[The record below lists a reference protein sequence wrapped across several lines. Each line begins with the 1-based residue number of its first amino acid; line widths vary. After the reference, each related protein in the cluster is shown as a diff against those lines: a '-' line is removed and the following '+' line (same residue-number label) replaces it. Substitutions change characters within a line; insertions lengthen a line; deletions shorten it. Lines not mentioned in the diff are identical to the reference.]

1 MYNESW
7 TPQERAQEEEKLAT
21 YIAEQVV
28 GHASGSLED
37 ECLFN
42 LPRDCYFV
50 GNLRSAAE
58 ENDENENRLL
68 LDLQNKLAPTAFG
81 AEFLACPQGGELK
94 IKVSVQWTC
103 YYRVFPTYEQQCD
116 FQHIPY
122 VEIDEQSTTESVMAK
137 IDDTAESLEPE
148 DDEERTARWELE
160 RERQQAQDERRQQQT
175 TQDTLCLRFR
185 KIPCQAIGNLFLREG
200 TDGTLEIDKSELER
214 ALDAEV
220 KQAQQVAFEDT
231 ERLRSNSTDLD
242 RQVNV
247 SNVALTSESEY
258 NGFKEQLKNEIPL
271 SWTWDIQVE
280 CCDSQSISSTDEPDN
295 KLVSINFANMS
306 SMPDRSLT
314 RENFFFD
321 ASAEFRFT
329 NGHVTPFTLE
339 LAPRGFR
346 YDRNLWGRGFNCA
359 VEKIADTEYR
369 TYRTTHTPHHSQMRY
384 LTRTE
389 PKAPF
394 EALADRP
401 IPVLESIRSAM
412 QESLANWDGVETEYR
427 QRFGS
432 QWEIDFKDEFEQDKA
447 QFVSEMQA
455 FERGL
460 KLIRANPDIRLAF
473 QLTNE
478 VFRRAG
484 NHPLLDKEKK
494 AWRLFQIV
502 FLVNQIS
509 GISALV
515 QPDSSDVSERE
526 MVDIIYFPTGGGKT
540 EAYLGVLVFHCFF
553 DRMRGKRAGVTAWTR
568 FPLRLLTL
576 QQTQRMTDVIGTA
589 ELVRSE
595 QRDLRLNGKGI
606 AGFAVGYFVGK
617 EATPNELVD
626 ASKRHNLQP
635 EERLNWSHAEDKEYR
650 QRWKR
655 VVTCPSCRTNTVQV
669 DLDEKAVRIRHRCT
683 KKDCAFPDGLLPI
696 CVIDN
701 EIYRYLPSV
710 IVGTIDKLAG
720 LGNQRKFS
728 LIFGQVT
735 GYCTEHG
742 YYKGKC
748 CQKECTD
755 RKRLKKS
762 VPQGISGPT
771 LFIQDELHLLREG
784 LGTFDAHYETFTQ
797 ELLRKFGQTHPLKII
812 ASSAT
817 IEAFE
822 RQVEHLYGRTRKQ
835 ARVFPGPGPTL
846 GSSFYAQTQD
856 YPQRLF
862 YGIIPH
868 NKTIL
873 NAILEILQYYHETL
887 QRLQQLPSDTPN
899 PYDGCVRPGSS
910 DWQMLIDNYVTS
922 LAYFLAA
929 RDLSSIHTD
938 LENAV
943 NTELQRHDYR
953 PLEIS
958 EMTGST
964 STSEVTR
971 ILEQVESS
979 CPSLGETPDA
989 ILATSMISHGVDVDR
1004 FNGMLF
1010 YGMPR
1015 QNAEYI
1021 QASSRIGRRHVGLV
1035 LMCLHPARERDQSHY
1050 AYFTKFHEFLGQFIE
1065 PVAINRWSKF
1075 SVQRTLPGLF
1085 MSVLLQDIANR
1096 SGESNPNLFYMLDFV
1111 KKQISSGKLS
1121 ADDFIPLLEDA
1132 YGVSHP
1138 NNSAEEGFHSEIRQ
1152 HVRQFLDQI
1161 IGAGSH
1167 ELFVSNALIPRPMRS
1182 LRDVDEAIEIELED

>member
-1 MYNESW
+1 MSKENW
-7 TPQERAQEEEKLAT
+7 TPQEEAQEEERLAT
-21 YIAEQVV
+21 YIAGQVI
-28 GHASGSLED
+28 GRASGRLEG

-50 GNLRSAAE
+50 GSLRSAAG
-58 ENDENENRLL
+58 ENDENENRFP
-68 LDLQNKLAPTAFG
+68 LDLRNKLAPVAFG
-81 AEFLACPQGGELK
+81 AEFLACPQDGVLK
-94 IKVSVQWTC
+94 IEVTVQWTC

-116 FQHIPY
+116 FQHIPDA
-122 VEIDEQSTTESVMAK
+122 ETDEQSTTESVSANV
-137 IDDTAESLEPE
+137 DDTAEDVEPE

-160 RERQQAQDERRQQQT
+160 RERQQAQDERHRQQQ
-175 TQDTLCLRFR
+175 TQDTLCPRFR
-185 KIPCQAIGNLFLREG
+185 KIPCQAIGSILLREA
-200 TDGTLEIDKSELER
+200 TNGTLEIDESELKR
-214 ALDAEV
+214 ALDAET
-220 KQAQQVAFEDT
+220 QRAQQVASEDP
-231 ERLRSNSTDLD
+231 EWLRSNNDDLEG
-242 RQVNV
+242 QVNV
-247 SNVALTSESEY
+247 PDVALNSESEY
-258 NGFKEQLKNEIPL
+258 NRFKEQLRNEIPL
-271 SWTWDIQVE
+271 SWTWDVQVE
-280 CCDSQSISSTDEPDN
+280 CSGGESISNVNEPDN
-295 KLVSINFANMS
+295 KVVSINFTNMS
-306 SMPDRSLT
+306 NMPDRSLT
-314 RENFFFD
+314 RENFLFD
-321 ASAEFRFT
+321 TSAEFQFT
-329 NGHVTPFTLE
+329 NGHVNPFTLE

-359 VEKIADTEYR
+359 VEKTSETE
-369 TYRTTHTPHHSQMRY
+369 YRTTHTPHYSQMRY
-384 LTRTE
+384 LTSTK
-389 PKAPF
+389 PMAPF
-394 EALADRP
+394 EALAHDP
-401 IPVLESIRSAM
+401 IPVLKSIRSAM
-412 QESLANWDGVETEYR
+412 LESVMHWDDAEAEYR
-427 QRFGS
+427 QHFGN
-432 QWEIDFKDEFEQDKA
+432 QWESEFKDDFDQDKA
-447 QFVSEMQA
+447 QFMSEIQH

-460 KLIRANPDIRLAF
+460 ELIRTNSDIRLAF

-484 NHPLLDKEKK
+484 NHPLPSKQKKE
-494 AWRLFQIV
+494 WRLFQIV
-502 FLVNQIS
+502 FLVNQIP
-509 GISALV
+509 GTTALAHL
-515 QPDSSDVSERE
+515 PDSPDASERE

-540 EAYLGVLVFHCFF
+540 EAYLSVLVFHCFF
-553 DRMRGKRAGVTAWTR
+553 DRLRGKRAGVTAWTR

-576 QQTQRMTDVIGTA
+576 QQTQRMADIIGTA

-595 QRDLRLNGKGI
+595 HADLRLNRKGI
-606 AGFAVGYFVGK
+606 TGFAVGYFVGK
-617 EATPNELVD
+617 EGTPNELVD
-626 ASKRHNLQP
+626 ASKSRNPKSVEQ
-635 EERLNWSHAEDKEYR
+635 RDWSYAQDKEYR

-669 DLDEKAVRIRHRCT
+669 DLDEEAVRIRHRCT
-683 KKDCAFPDGLLPI
+683 EKNCAFPAGLLPI
-696 CVIDN
+696 YVIDN

-735 GYCTEHG
+735 GYCMEHG

-755 RKRLKKS
+755 TKRLKES
-762 VPQGISGPT
+762 VPQGMSGPT

-797 ELLRKFGQTHPLKII
+797 ALLRKFGETHALKII

-873 NAILEILQYYHETL
+873 NAILELLQYYHETL
-887 QRLQQLPSDTPN
+887 QRLQQLPSDAPN
-899 PYDGCVRPGSS
+899 PYNGCVQPGSS
-910 DWQMLIDNYVTS
+910 DWLMLIDNYVTS

-971 ILEQVESS
+971 ILEKVESS
-979 CPSLGETPDA
+979 CPPPGEAPDA

-1015 QNAEYI
+1015 QNTEYI
-1021 QASSRIGRRHVGLV
+1021 QASSRIGRKHVGLV

-1050 AYFTKFHEFLGQFIE
+1050 AYFTKFHEFLGQLIE

-1085 MSVLLQDIANR
+1085 MSVLLQYIANC
-1096 SGESNPNLFYMLDFV
+1096 SDESNPNRFYMLNFV
-1111 KKQISSGKLS
+1111 QKQINSGRLS
-1121 ADDFIPLLEDA
+1121 QNDFIPLLETA
-1132 YGVSHP
+1132 YGVTHP
-1138 NNSAEEGFHSEIRQ
+1138 NNPAEEDFRSEIRR
-1152 HVRQFLDQI
+1152 HVRHFLDQI
-1161 IGAGSH
+1161 TGAGSH
-1167 ELFVSNALIPRPMRS
+1167 ESFVSNALIPRPMRS

>member
-1 MYNESW
+1 MNSEKW
-7 TPQERAQEEEKLAT
+7 TPQEEESLAT
-21 YIAEQVV
+21 YIAEQVI
-28 GHASGSLED
+28 GRASGRLEK

-42 LPRDCYFV
+42 MPRDCYFV

-58 ENDENENRLL
+58 ENDENDNGLPF
-68 LDLQNKLAPTAFG
+68 DLRNKLAPVAFG
-81 AEFLACPQGGELK
+81 AEFLVRPEDGELK
-94 IKVSVQWTC
+94 IEVTVQWAC
-103 YYRVFPTYEQQCD
+103 YYRVFPTYKQQRN
-116 FQHIPY
+116 FQDIPD
-122 VEIDEQSTTESVMAK
+122 EETDEQTSAEPSV
-137 IDDTAESLEPE
+137 AEVDEIAENVQPE
-148 DDEERTARWELE
+148 DDEERGARWELE
-160 RERQQAQDERRQQQT
+160 RERQQAQDERRQQKPT
-175 TQDTLCLRFR
+175 EDTLCPLFR
-185 KIPCQAIGNLFLREG
+185 KISCQAIGNLLLQET
-200 TDGTLEIDKSELER
+200 TDDKWEIDKSELEQ
-214 ALDAEV
+214 ALNAEV
-220 KQAQQVAFEDT
+220 RRAQQVIFEDN
-231 ERLRSNSTDLD
+231 ERLRSNRSDFD
-242 RQVNV
+242 RQVNI
-247 SNVALTSESEY
+247 SNVALTLESEY
-258 NGFKEQLKNEIPL
+258 NRFKEQLKNEIPL
-271 SWTWDIQVE
+271 SWKWDVQVE
-280 CCDSQSISSTDEPDN
+280 CHEGQNISSINQSDN
-295 KLVSINFANMS
+295 TLLSINFTNMS

-321 ASAEFRFT
+321 TSAEFRFIE
-329 NGHVTPFTLE
+329 GHVLPFTLE

-359 VEKIADTEYR
+359 VEKKTADTEYC
-369 TYRTTHTPHHSQMRY
+369 TTHTPHHSQMRY
-384 LTRTE
+384 LTKTKPR
-389 PKAPF
+389 APF
-394 EALADRP
+394 EALAHHP
-401 IPVLESIRSAM
+401 IRVLESIKSAM
-412 QESLANWDGVETEYR
+412 QESLTNWDDDEVKYRQQFGNQWETE
-427 QRFGS
+427 
-432 QWEIDFKDEFEQDKA
+432 FKGEFEQDKA
-447 QFVSEMQA
+447 QFVSEMQD

-460 KLIRANPDIRLAF
+460 ELIRTNADIRLAF

-478 VFRRAG
+478 VFKRAG
-484 NHPLLDKEKK
+484 NHPLPSKEKK
-494 AWRLFQIV
+494 EWRLFQIV

-509 GISALV
+509 GMAALV
-515 QPDSSDVSERE
+515 QPDGPDVSERE
-526 MVDIIYFPTGGGKT
+526 IVDIIYFPTGGGKT
-540 EAYLGVLVFHCFF
+540 EAYLGVLIFHCFL
-553 DRMRGKRAGVTAWTR
+553 DRLRGKCAGVTAWTR

-576 QQTQRMTDVIGTA
+576 QQTQRTADIVGIA
-589 ELVRSE
+589 ELVRSGH
-595 QRDLRLNGKGI
+595 QDPRLSGKGI

-617 EATPNELVD
+617 EGTPNELVD

-635 EERLNWSHAEDKEYR
+635 EERVNWSHAKDAEYR

-655 VVTCPSCRTNTVQV
+655 VVTCPSCRTNTVRV
-669 DLDEKAVRIRHRCT
+669 DLDEETVRIRHRCT
-683 KKDCAFPDGLLPI
+683 ENNCAFPDGLLPI
-696 CVIDN
+696 YVIDN

-748 CQKECTD
+748 CQKECTNTN
-755 RKRLKKS
+755 RLKKS

-797 ELLRKFGQTHPLKII
+797 ELLKKFGQTHALKII

-822 RQVEHLYGRTRKQ
+822 RQVEHLYGRTREQ

-862 YGIIPH
+862 YGVIPH
-868 NKTIL
+868 NKTIF
-873 NAILEILQYYHETL
+873 NAILELLQYYHETL
-887 QRLQQLPSDTPN
+887 QGLQQLPSDVLN
-899 PYDGCVRPGSS
+899 PYNGCIQPGSS

-943 NTELQRHDYR
+943 NTELQYDHR

-964 STSEVTR
+964 STSEVTS
-971 ILEQVESS
+971 ILEKVESS
-979 CPSLGETPDA
+979 CPLPGEAPDT
-989 ILATSMISHGVDVDR
+989 ILATNMISHGVDVDR

-1085 MSVLLQDIANR
+1085 MSVLLQYIANR
-1096 SGESNPNLFYMLDFV
+1096 SDESNPNRFYMLDFV
-1111 KKQISSGKLS
+1111 KRQISSGTLS
-1121 ADDFIPLLEDA
+1121 ADDFIPLLENA
-1132 YGVSHP
+1132 YGVTHP
-1138 NNSAEEGFHSEIRQ
+1138 NNPAEEGFRSEIRQ
-1152 HVRQFLDQI
+1152 HVRLFLDQI

>member
-1 MYNESW
+1 MSNENW
-7 TPQERAQEEEKLAT
+7 TPQEEEKLAN
-21 YIAEQVV
+21 YIAEQVI
-28 GHASGSLED
+28 GRASGKLKE

-42 LPRDCYFV
+42 MPRDRYFI
-50 GNLRSAAE
+50 GNLRSAA
-58 ENDENENRLL
+58 DENEENEINLPF
-68 LDLQNKLAPTAFG
+68 DLRNKLSPTAFG
-81 AEFLACPQGGELK
+81 SEFLVRSQDRKMRIEVTVK
-94 IKVSVQWTC
+94 WTC
-103 YYRVFPTYEQQCD
+103 YYRVFPTYIQQIE
-116 FQHIPY
+116 FQR
-122 VEIDEQSTTESVMAK
+122 VSDESTDEQTNIEIHKTQSN
-137 IDDTAESLEPE
+137 DDVGHE
-148 DDEERTARWELE
+148 DNEEREARWELE
-160 RERQQAQDERRQQQT
+160 NEQQQAHYERRQ
-175 TQDTLCLRFR
+175 TQPEKDSLCQRFR
-185 KIPCQAIGNLFLREG
+185 KIRCKAVGNLFIREN
-200 TDGTLEIDKSELER
+200 TEEAFEIDQSDLVR
-214 ALDAEV
+214 ALEAEV
-220 KQAQQVAFEDT
+220 KRAQQVANADNDI
-231 ERLRSNSTDLD
+231 LRTDRDDLD
-242 RQVNV
+242 KQVNI
-247 SNVALTSESEY
+247 SSAALTSESEY
-258 NGFKEQLKNEIPL
+258 THFREQHKIEIPI
-271 SWTWDIQVE
+271 SWKWNVQVE
-280 CCDSQSISSTDEPDN
+280 CDKYENSSNTEHPDYT
-295 KLVSINFANMS
+295 LVSINFINMS
-306 SMPDRSLT
+306 PMPDRSLT

-321 ASAEFRFT
+321 TSAEFQFIE
-329 NGHVTPFTLE
+329 GHVFPFTLE

-359 VEKIADTEYR
+359 VEKIADTEYH
-369 TYRTTHTPHHSQMRY
+369 TTHTPYHSQMRY
-384 LTRTE
+384 LTRTK
-389 PKAPF
+389 PKALF
-394 EALADRP
+394 EELTNQP
-401 IPVLESIRSAM
+401 ILVLESIQSAM
-412 QESLANWDGVETEYR
+412 QESLTNWNDAEVEYK
-427 QRFGS
+427 QRFGN
-432 QWEIDFKDEFEQDKA
+432 QWEKEFKDEFEQDKA
-447 QFVSEMQA
+447 QFTSEIRQ

-460 KLIRANPDIRLAF
+460 ELIRANPDILLAF

-478 VFRRAG
+478 TFRRSG
-484 NHPLLDKEKK
+484 NHPLPNKQKKE
-494 AWRLFQIV
+494 WRLFQIV
-502 FLVNQIS
+502 FLVSQIP
-509 GISALV
+509 GIVALG
-515 QPDSSDVSERE
+515 QTNGPYASERE
-526 MVDIIYFPTGGGKT
+526 IVDIIYFPTGGGKT

-553 DRMRGKRAGVTAWTR
+553 DRLRGKCAGVTAWTR

-576 QQTQRMTDVIGTA
+576 QQTQRMADIIGTA

-595 QRDLRLNGKGI
+595 HADPRLNRKGI

-617 EATPNELVD
+617 EGTPNELVD
-626 ASKRHNLQP
+626 VSKRRNPQP
-635 EERLNWSHAEDKEYR
+635 EERVNWSHAEDKTYR

-669 DLDEKAVRIRHRCT
+669 DLCEKAVRIRHRCT
-683 KKDCAFPDGLLPI
+683 ERDCAFPDGVLPI
-696 CVIDN
+696 YVIDN
-701 EIYRYLPSV
+701 EIYRYLPSIV
-710 IVGTIDKLAG
+710 VGTIDKLAG

-728 LIFGQVT
+728 LIFGQVA

-742 YYKGKC
+742 YYNGKC

-755 RKRLKKS
+755 ITRLKRS

-797 ELLRKFGQTHPLKII
+797 ELLRKFGHVHPLKII

-817 IEAFE
+817 IETFE
-822 RQVEHLYGRTRKQ
+822 RQVEHLYGRTREQ

-846 GSSFYAQTQD
+846 GSSFYAETQN

-887 QRLQQLPSDTPN
+887 QRLQELPSDASN
-899 PYDGCVRPGSS
+899 PYNGYVKPGSS
-910 DWQMLIDNYVTS
+910 GWHMLIDNYVTS

-943 NTELQRHDYR
+943 NTELQRHSYR
-953 PLEIS
+953 PLEIA

-971 ILEQVESS
+971 ILEKVESS
-979 CPSLGETPDA
+979 FPSPSEAPDS

-1021 QASSRIGRRHVGLV
+1021 QASSRIGRQHVGLV

-1050 AYFTKFHEFLGQFIE
+1050 TYFTKFHEFLGQFIE

-1085 MSVLLQDIANR
+1085 MSVLLQYIANR
-1096 SGESNPNLFYMLDFV
+1096 SDESNPNRFYMLDFV
-1111 KKQISSGKLS
+1111 KRQISNGTLS

-1132 YGVSHP
+1132 YGVTHP
-1138 NNSAEEGFHSEIRQ
+1138 NNPAQEGFRSEIHQ
-1152 HVRQFLDQI
+1152 HVRHFLDQI

-1167 ELFVSNALIPRPMRS
+1167 ELFVSSALIPPPMRS
-1182 LRDVDEAIEIELED
+1182 LRDVDEPIEIELKD

>member
-1 MYNESW
+1 MSNESW
-7 TPQERAQEEEKLAT
+7 TRQEEAQEEELLAT
-21 YIAEQVV
+21 YIAEQVI
-28 GHASGSLED
+28 GRASGRLEK

-42 LPRDCYFV
+42 MPRDCYFV

-58 ENDENENRLL
+58 EGDQNNNGLPF
-68 LDLQNKLAPTAFG
+68 DLRNKLAPVAFG
-81 AEFLACPQGGELK
+81 AEFLVRPEDGELK
-94 IKVSVQWTC
+94 IEVTVQWAC
-103 YYRVFPTYEQQCD
+103 YYRVFPTYKQQRD
-116 FQHIPY
+116 FQDIP
-122 VEIDEQSTTESVMAK
+122 VKETDKQTSAEPSVAKVDEIEKNVQS
-137 IDDTAESLEPE
+137 E
-148 DDEERTARWELE
+148 DDEERGARWELE
-160 RERQQAQDERRQQQT
+160 RERQQAQDERRQQKPT
-175 TQDTLCLRFR
+175 KDTLCPRFR
-185 KIPCQAIGNLFLREG
+185 KILCQAMGNLLLRKT
-200 TDGTLEIDKSELER
+200 TDDKWEVDKSELEQ
-214 ALDAEV
+214 ALKTKV
-220 KQAQQVAFEDT
+220 KETQQVIFEDN
-231 ERLRSNSTDLD
+231 ERLRSNNTDLD
-242 RQVNV
+242 RQVNI
-247 SNVALTSESEY
+247 SNVALTLESEY
-258 NGFKEQLKNEIPL
+258 NRFKEQLKNEILL
-271 SWTWDIQVE
+271 SWKWDVQVE
-280 CCDSQSISSTDEPDN
+280 CHEGQHISSIDQSDN
-295 KLVSINFANMS
+295 ALLSINFTNMS

-321 ASAEFRFT
+321 TSAEFRFIE
-329 NGHVTPFTLE
+329 GHVSPFTLE
-339 LAPRGFR
+339 LAPQGFR

-359 VEKIADTEYR
+359 VEKITDTEYC
-369 TYRTTHTPHHSQMRY
+369 TTHTPHYSQKRY
-384 LTRTE
+384 LTNIK
-389 PKAPF
+389 PIAPF
-394 EALADRP
+394 DVLAYQP
-401 IPVLESIRSAM
+401 IPVLESIQAAM
-412 QESLANWDGVETEYR
+412 QESLVDWDSAEVKYRHQFNNQWETE
-427 QRFGS
+427 
-432 QWEIDFKDEFEQDKA
+432 FKGEFEKDKA
-447 QFVSEMQA
+447 QFMSEIQR

-460 KLIRANPDIRLAF
+460 ELIRNNSDIQLAF

-484 NHPLLDKEKK
+484 DHPVPSKEKK
-494 AWRLFQIV
+494 EWRLFQIV
-502 FLVNQIS
+502 FLLSQIP
-509 GISALV
+509 GIAALV
-515 QPDSSDVSERE
+515 QPNDSDVSERE
-526 MVDIIYFPTGGGKT
+526 TVDIIYFPTGGGKT
-540 EAYLGVLVFHCFF
+540 EAYLGVLVFHCFL
-553 DRMRGKRAGVTAWTR
+553 DRLRGKRAGVTAWTR

-576 QQTQRMTDVIGTA
+576 QQTQRMADIVGIA
-589 ELVRSE
+589 ELVRRGH
-595 QRDLRLNGKGI
+595 QDPRLSGKGI

-617 EATPNELVD
+617 EGTPNELVD
-626 ASKRHNLQP
+626 ASKKHNLQP
-635 EERLNWSHAEDKEYR
+635 EERVNWSHATDEEYR

-655 VVTCPSCRTNTVQV
+655 VVTCPSCRTNTVRV
-669 DLDEKAVRIRHRCT
+669 DLDEEAVRIRHHCT
-683 KKDCAFPDGLLPI
+683 EDNCAFPDGLLPI
-696 CVIDN
+696 HVIDN

-748 CQKECTD
+748 CQKECTNTN
-755 RKRLKKS
+755 RLKKS
-762 VPQGISGPT
+762 IPQGISGPT

-797 ELLRKFGQTHPLKII
+797 ELLKKFGQTQALKII

-817 IEAFE
+817 IEAFK
-822 RQVEHLYGRTRKQ
+822 RQVEHLYGRTREQ

-862 YGIIPH
+862 YGVIPH
-868 NKTIL
+868 NKTIF
-873 NAILEILQYYHETL
+873 NAILELLQYYHETL
-887 QRLQQLPSDTPN
+887 QGLQQLPSNAPN
-899 PYDGCVRPGSS
+899 PYNGCIQPGSS

-943 NTELQRHDYR
+943 NTELQYDHR

-971 ILEQVESS
+971 ILEKVESS
-979 CPSLGETPDA
+979 CPLPGEAPDT
-989 ILATSMISHGVDVDR
+989 ILATSMISHGVDIDR

-1035 LMCLHPARERDQSHY
+1035 LMCLHPGRERDQSHY

-1085 MSVLLQDIANR
+1085 MSVLLQYIANR
-1096 SGESNPNLFYMLDFV
+1096 STESNPNLFYMLGFV
-1111 KKQISSGKLS
+1111 KGQISSGKLS

-1132 YGVSHP
+1132 YGVTHP
-1138 NNSAEEGFHSEIRQ
+1138 NNPAEEGFRSEIRR
-1152 HVRQFLDQI
+1152 HVEHFLDQI
-1161 IGAGSH
+1161 IGAGSN
-1167 ELFVSNALIPRPMRS
+1167 ERFVSETLIPRPMRS
-1182 LRDVDEAIEIELED
+1182 LRDVDEVIEIELED

>member
-1 MYNESW
+1 MNNENW
-7 TPQERAQEEEKLAT
+7 TLREEAQEEELLAT
-21 YIAEQVV
+21 YIAEQVI
-28 GHASGSLED
+28 GRASGRLEK

-42 LPRDCYFV
+42 LPRDCYFI
-50 GNLRSAAE
+50 GNLRSAAG
-58 ENDENENRLL
+58 ENDENENRLPF
-68 LDLQNKLAPTAFG
+68 DLRNKLAPTAFG
-81 AEFLACPQGGELK
+81 TEFLTHPQDGELK
-94 IKVSVQWTC
+94 IEVSVQWAC
-103 YYRVFPTYEQQCD
+103 YYRVFPTYEQQRD
-116 FQHIPY
+116 FQHILDA
-122 VEIDEQSTTESVMAK
+122 ETDEQSTTGSMVAK
-137 IDDTAESLEPE
+137 VDNSAESAEPE

-160 RERQQAQDERRQQQT
+160 REQQQARDERLQQQPR
-175 TQDTLCLRFR
+175 QDTLCPRFR
-185 KIPCQAIGNLFLREG
+185 KISCQAIGHLLFREG
-200 TDGTLEIDKSELER
+200 TEGKWEIDKSELEQ
-214 ALDAEV
+214 ALEAEV
-220 KQAQQVAFEDT
+220 KRAQQVILEDD
-231 ERLRSNSTDLD
+231 ERLRSNNTDLD
-242 RQVNV
+242 RQVNI
-247 SNVALTSESEY
+247 SNLALTLEDEY
-258 NGFKEQLKNEIPL
+258 NRFKEQFKNEIPL
-271 SWTWDIQVE
+271 SWKWDIQVE
-280 CCDSQSISSTDEPDN
+280 CQDSQNVSSGDQSGS
-295 KLVSINFANMS
+295 KLMSINFTNVS
-306 SMPDRSLT
+306 SVPDRSMT

-321 ASAEFRFT
+321 TSAKFQFIK
-329 NGHVTPFTLE
+329 GHVTPFTLE

-359 VEKIADTEYR
+359 VEKINDTDYC
-369 TYRTTHTPHHSQMRY
+369 TTHTPYYSQKRY
-384 LTRTE
+384 LTSTE
-389 PKAPF
+389 PTAPF
-394 EALADRP
+394 EGLAHDP
-401 IPVLESIRSAM
+401 IPILESILSAM
-412 QESLANWDGVETEYR
+412 KTSLADWDRTEVEYR
-427 QRFGS
+427 QNFGS
-432 QWEIDFKDEFEQDKA
+432 QWESEFKDEFDQDKA
-447 QFVSEMQA
+447 QFMSEMED

-460 KLIRANPDIRLAF
+460 ELIRTNADIRFAF

-478 VFRRAG
+478 VFKRAG
-484 NHPLLDKEKK
+484 SHSLPSKEKK
-494 AWRLFQIV
+494 EWRLFQIV
-502 FLVNQIS
+502 FLINQIP
-509 GISALV
+509 GIAALV
-515 QPDSSDVSERE
+515 QPNGFDTSERE
-526 MVDIIYFPTGGGKT
+526 LVDIIYFPTGGGKT

-553 DRMRGKRAGVTAWTR
+553 DRLRGKRAGVTAWTR

-576 QQTQRMTDVIGTA
+576 QQTQRMADIIGTA

-595 QRDLRLNGKGI
+595 QVDPRLNQKGI

-617 EATPNELVD
+617 EGTPNELVD
-626 ASKRHNLQP
+626 ASKKHKPRP
-635 EERLNWSHAEDKEYR
+635 EERLNWSHAKDEEYR

-669 DLDEKAVRIRHRCT
+669 DLDEKAVRLRHCCT
-683 KKDCAFPDGLLPI
+683 EKNCAFPDGLLPI
-696 CVIDN
+696 HVIDN

-728 LIFGQVT
+728 LIFGEVT

-755 RKRLKKS
+755 TSRLKKS
-762 VPQGISGPT
+762 VPQGVSGPT

-797 ELLRKFGQTHPLKII
+797 ELLKKFGQTHALKII

-822 RQVEHLYGRTRKQ
+822 RQVEHLYGRTREQ
-835 ARVFPGPGPTL
+835 ARVFPSPGPTL
-846 GSSFYAQTQD
+846 GNSFYAQTQD

-873 NAILEILQYYHETL
+873 NAILELLQYYHETL
-887 QRLQQLPSDTPN
+887 QDLQQWSSDVPN
-899 PYDGCVRPGSS
+899 PYSGCIQPGSS
-910 DWQMLIDNYVTS
+910 DWQKLIDNYVTS

-943 NTELQRHDYR
+943 NTELQPDYR

-971 ILEQVESS
+971 ILEKLESS
-979 CPSLGETPDA
+979 CPPPGEAPDT

-1035 LMCLHPARERDQSHY
+1035 LTCLHPARERDQSHY
-1050 AYFTKFHEFLGQFIE
+1050 AYFTKFHEFLGQSIE

-1075 SVQRTLPGLF
+1075 SIQRTLPGLF
-1085 MSVLLQDIANR
+1085 MSVLLQYIANR
-1096 SGESNPNLFYMLDFV
+1096 SNESDPNRFYMLNFV
-1111 KKQISSGKLS
+1111 KRQISSGKLS

-1132 YGVSHP
+1132 YGVTHP
-1138 NNSAEEGFHSEIRQ
+1138 NNPAEEGFRSEIRQ
-1152 HVRQFLDQI
+1152 HVGHFLDQI

-1167 ELFVSNALIPRPMRS
+1167 EPFVSSALIPRPMRS

>member
-1 MYNESW
+1 MINENW
-7 TPQERAQEEEKLAT
+7 TPQEEAEEEKLLAT
-21 YIAEQVV
+21 YIAEQVT
-28 GHASGSLED
+28 GRASGMLEE
-37 ECLFN
+37 ECLLN
-42 LPRDCYFV
+42 LPHDRYFV
-50 GNLRSAAE
+50 GNLRSAAG
-58 ENDENENRLL
+58 ENDENETRFSPDLL
-68 LDLQNKLAPTAFG
+68 NKLAPVAFG
-81 AEFLACPQGGELK
+81 AEFLARPQNGELN
-94 IKVSVQWTC
+94 IEVSIQWAC
-103 YYRVFPTYEQQCD
+103 YYRVFPTYKQQHS
-116 FQHIPY
+116 FQLPD
-122 VEIDEQSTTESVMAK
+122 VETNEQSTTESVTAK
-137 IDDTAESLEPE
+137 VANTVEEVKPE
-148 DDEERTARWELE
+148 DDEERAARRELE
-160 RERQQAQDERRQQQT
+160 REQLQARDERQQQKLS
-175 TQDTLCLRFR
+175 QDTLCPRFR
-185 KIPCQAIGNLFLREG
+185 KISCQAIGSLLLRENAAG
-200 TDGTLEIDKSELER
+200 ELVIDKSALEN
-214 ALDAEV
+214 AVDEEV
-220 KQAQQVAFEDT
+220 TRAQQVAIEDP
-231 ERLRSNSTDLD
+231 ERLRSNRANLD
-242 RQVNV
+242 NKVNV
-247 SNVALTSESEY
+247 PGVALSSASEY
-258 NGFKEQLKNEIPL
+258 NRFKEQLKNEIPL
-271 SWTWDIQVE
+271 SWKWDIQAE
-280 CCDSQSISSTDEPDN
+280 CQDSHNVSNGDQSAS
-295 KLVSINFANMS
+295 KLVSINFTNVS
-306 SMPDRSLT
+306 SMPDRSMT

-321 ASAEFRFT
+321 TSAKFRFT
-329 NGHVTPFTLE
+329 KGYVTPFTLE

-346 YDRNLWGRGFNCA
+346 YDRNLWCRGFNCA
-359 VEKIADTEYR
+359 VEKITDTE
-369 TYRTTHTPHHSQMRY
+369 YRTTHTPHHSQMRY
-384 LTRTE
+384 LTRTK
-389 PKAPF
+389 PQAPF
-394 EALADRP
+394 EALAHNPLP
-401 IPVLESIRSAM
+401 ILESIHSAM
-412 QESLANWDGVETEYR
+412 RESLKNWDSAETEYK

-432 QWEIDFKDEFEQDKA
+432 QWEIEFKDEFEQDKA
-447 QFVSEMQA
+447 QFRSEIGA

-460 KLIRANPDIRLAF
+460 ELIRNNPDIKLAF
-473 QLTNE
+473 QLTNK

-484 NHPLLDKEKK
+484 NHPSPSKRKKE
-494 AWRLFQIV
+494 WRLFQIV
-502 FLVNQIS
+502 FLVSQIPGIATLNQS
-509 GISALV
+509 NGL
-515 QPDSSDVSERE
+515 DTSERE
-526 MVDIIYFPTGGGKT
+526 IVDIIYFPTGGGKT

-553 DRMRGKRAGVTAWTR
+553 DRLRGKCAGVTAWTR

-576 QQTQRMTDVIGTA
+576 QQTQRMADIIGTA

-595 QRDLRLNGKGI
+595 QGDPRLNQRGI

-617 EATPNELVD
+617 EGTPNELVD
-626 ASKRHNLQP
+626 ASKKHKPQP
-635 EERLNWSHAEDKEYR
+635 EERHNWDQAKDEEYR

-669 DLDEKAVRIRHRCT
+669 DLDEKAVRLRHRCT
-683 KKDCAFPDGLLPI
+683 EKNCAFPDGLLPI
-696 CVIDN
+696 YVIDN

-728 LIFGQVT
+728 IIFGQVT

-748 CQKECTD
+748 CQKECPGTSS
-755 RKRLKKS
+755 LKKS

-797 ELLRKFGQTHPLKII
+797 ELLKKFGQTHPLKII

-822 RQVEHLYGRTRKQ
+822 RQVEHLYGRTKEK
-835 ARVFPGPGPTL
+835 ARVFPGPGATL
-846 GSSFYAQTQD
+846 GSSFYAETQN

-868 NKTIL
+868 NKTIF
-873 NAILEILQYYHETL
+873 NAVLEILQYYHETL
-887 QRLQQLPSDTPN
+887 QDLQRLPSNAPN
-899 PYDGCVRPGSS
+899 PYKGCIQPGSLS
-910 DWQMLIDNYVTS
+910 WQKLIDNYVTS
-922 LAYFLAA
+922 LTYFLAA
-929 RDLSSIHTD
+929 RDLSSIRTD

-943 NTELQRHDYR
+943 NTELLQLHYR

-964 STSEVTR
+964 PTSEVTR
-971 ILEQVESS
+971 ILEKVETS
-979 CPSLGETPDA
+979 CPRPGEAPDT

-1035 LMCLHPARERDQSHY
+1035 LTCLHPARERDQSHY
-1050 AYFTKFHEFLGQFIE
+1050 TYFTKFHEFLGQFIE

-1085 MSVLLQDIANR
+1085 MSVLLQYIANR
-1096 SGESNPNLFYMLDFV
+1096 SNESNPNRFYMLDFV

-1132 YGVSHP
+1132 YGVTHP
-1138 NNSAEEGFHSEIRQ
+1138 NNPAEEGFRSEIRQ
-1152 HVRQFLDQI
+1152 HVGHFLDQI

-1167 ELFVSNALIPRPMRS
+1167 ELFVSNTLIPRPMRS

>member
-1 MYNESW
+1 MSNESW
-7 TPQERAQEEEKLAT
+7 TRQAEAQEEELLAT
-21 YIAEQVV
+21 YIAKRVISR
-28 GHASGSLED
+28 ASGRSEK

-42 LPRDCYFV
+42 MPRDCYFV

-58 ENDENENRLL
+58 EGDENNNGLPF
-68 LDLQNKLAPTAFG
+68 DLRNKLAPVAFG
-81 AEFLACPQGGELK
+81 AEFLVRPEGSELK
-94 IKVSVQWTC
+94 IEVTIQWAC
-103 YYRVFPTYEQQCD
+103 YYRVFPTYKQQRN
-116 FQHIPY
+116 FQDIPDEETDKQTSAEPS
-122 VEIDEQSTTESVMAK
+122 VAKVDEIANNVQF
-137 IDDTAESLEPE
+137 E
-148 DDEERTARWELE
+148 DDEERGARWELE
-160 RERQQAQDERRQQQT
+160 RERQQAQDERRQQKPT
-175 TQDTLCLRFR
+175 KDTLCPRFR
-185 KIPCQAIGNLFLREG
+185 KISCQAIGNLLLRKTINDKWEV
-200 TDGTLEIDKSELER
+200 DKSELEQ
-214 ALDAEV
+214 ALKAEV
-220 KQAQQVAFEDT
+220 KQAQQAIFEDN

-242 RQVNV
+242 RQVNI
-247 SNVALTSESEY
+247 SNVALTLESKY
-258 NGFKEQLKNEIPL
+258 NRFKEQLKNEILL
-271 SWTWDIQVE
+271 SWKWDVQVE
-280 CCDSQSISSTDEPDN
+280 CHEDQHISSINQFDN
-295 KLVSINFANMS
+295 TLLSINFTNMS

-321 ASAEFRFT
+321 TSAEFRFIE
-329 NGHVTPFTLE
+329 GHVSPFTLE
-339 LAPRGFR
+339 LAPQGFR

-359 VEKIADTEYR
+359 VEKITDTEYC
-369 TYRTTHTPHHSQMRY
+369 TTHTPHYSQKRY
-384 LTRTE
+384 LTNSN
-389 PKAPF
+389 PIAPF
-394 EALADRP
+394 DILAHQP
-401 IPVLESIRSAM
+401 IPVLESIRAAM
-412 QESLANWDGVETEYR
+412 QESLVDWDSAEVKYRHQFDNQWETE
-427 QRFGS
+427 
-432 QWEIDFKDEFEQDKA
+432 FKGEFEKDKA
-447 QFVSEMQA
+447 QFMSEIQR

-460 KLIRANPDIRLAF
+460 ELIRNNSDIQLAF

-484 NHPLLDKEKK
+484 DHPVPSKEKK

-502 FLVNQIS
+502 FLVSQIP
-509 GISALV
+509 GIAALV
-515 QPDSSDVSERE
+515 QPNDSDVSERE
-526 MVDIIYFPTGGGKT
+526 IVDIIYFPTGGGKT
-540 EAYLGVLVFHCFF
+540 EAYLGVLVFHCFL
-553 DRMRGKRAGVTAWTR
+553 DRLRGKRAGVTAWTR

-576 QQTQRMTDVIGTA
+576 QQTQRMADIVGVA
-589 ELVRSE
+589 ELVRRGH
-595 QRDLRLNGKGI
+595 QDPRLSGKGI

-617 EATPNELVD
+617 EGTPNELVD
-626 ASKRHNLQP
+626 ASKKHNLQP
-635 EERLNWSHAEDKEYR
+635 EERVNWSHATDEEYR

-655 VVTCPSCRTNTVQV
+655 VVTCPSCRTNTVRV
-669 DLDEKAVRIRHRCT
+669 DLDEEAVRIRHHCT
-683 KKDCAFPDGLLPI
+683 EDNCAFPDGLLPI
-696 CVIDN
+696 HVIDN

-748 CQKECTD
+748 CQKECTNTN
-755 RKRLKKS
+755 RLKKNI
-762 VPQGISGPT
+762 PQGISGPT

-797 ELLRKFGQTHPLKII
+797 ELLKKFGQTQALKII

-822 RQVEHLYGRTRKQ
+822 RQVEHLYGRTREQ
-835 ARVFPGPGPTL
+835 AYVFPGPGPTL
-846 GSSFYAQTQD
+846 GSSFYAQTRD

-862 YGIIPH
+862 YGVIPH
-868 NKTIL
+868 NKTIF
-873 NAILEILQYYHETL
+873 NAILELLQYYHETL
-887 QRLQQLPSDTPN
+887 QELQQLPSNSSN
-899 PYDGCVRPGSS
+899 PYNGCIQPGSAN
-910 DWQMLIDNYVTS
+910 WQMLIDNYVTS

-943 NTELQRHDYR
+943 NTELQYDHR

-971 ILEQVESS
+971 ILEKVESP
-979 CPSLGETPDA
+979 CPLPGEAPDT

-1075 SVQRTLPGLF
+1075 SVRRTLPGLF
-1085 MSVLLQDIANR
+1085 MSVLLQYVANC
-1096 SGESNPNLFYMLDFV
+1096 SSESNPNRFYMLDFV
-1111 KKQISSGKLS
+1111 KRQISSGTLS
-1121 ADDFIPLLEDA
+1121 ADDFIPLLEEA
-1132 YGVSHP
+1132 YGVTHP
-1138 NNSAEEGFHSEIRQ
+1138 HNPAEEGFRSEIRQ
-1152 HVRQFLDQI
+1152 HVRHFLDQI

-1182 LRDVDEAIEIELED
+1182 LRDVDEAIEIELEN

>member
-1 MYNESW
+1 MSNENW
-7 TPQERAQEEEKLAT
+7 TPREEAQEEALLAT
-21 YIAEQVV
+21 YIAEQII
-28 GHASGSLED
+28 GRAAGSLEK

-42 LPRDCYFV
+42 MPRDCYFV

-58 ENDENENRLL
+58 DDENDNGLPF
-68 LDLQNKLAPTAFG
+68 DLRNKLAPVAFG
-81 AEFLACPQGGELK
+81 AEFLVRSENGELK
-94 IKVSVQWTC
+94 IEVTVQWAC
-103 YYRVFPTYEQQCD
+103 YYRVFPTYKQQCN
-116 FQHIPY
+116 FQDIPDK
-122 VEIDEQSTTESVMAK
+122 ETDEQTSAELSVAEVDEIAK
-137 IDDTAESLEPE
+137 NVQPE
-148 DDEERTARWELE
+148 DDEERGARWELE
-160 RERQQAQDERRQQQT
+160 RERQQAQDERRQQKPT
-175 TQDTLCLRFR
+175 EDTLCSLFR
-185 KIPCQAIGNLFLREG
+185 KISCQAKGYFLLRERAEG
-200 TDGTLEIDKSELER
+200 KWEIDKSELEQ
-214 ALDAEV
+214 ALEAEV
-220 KQAQQVAFEDT
+220 KRAQQVIIEDD
-231 ERLRSNSTDLD
+231 ERLRSNNSDLD

-247 SNVALTSESEY
+247 SNLALTLESEY
-258 NGFKEQLKNEIPL
+258 NRFKEQLKNEIPL
-271 SWTWDIQVE
+271 SWKWDIQVE
-280 CCDSQSISSTDEPDN
+280 CQDSQNVSSADQSGS
-295 KLVSINFANMS
+295 KLVSINFTNVS
-306 SMPDRSLT
+306 SMPDRSMT

-321 ASAEFRFT
+321 TSAKFRFT
-329 NGHVTPFTLE
+329 KGHVTPFTLE

-359 VEKIADTEYR
+359 VEKITDTAYC
-369 TYRTTHTPHHSQMRY
+369 TTHTPYYSQKRY
-384 LTRTE
+384 LTSTE
-389 PKAPF
+389 PTAPF
-394 EALADRP
+394 ERLAHDP
-401 IPVLESIRSAM
+401 IPILESIRSAM
-412 QESLANWDGVETEYR
+412 KKSLADWDRTEAEYR
-427 QRFGS
+427 QNFGS
-432 QWEIDFKDEFEQDKA
+432 QWETEFKDEFDQDKA
-447 QFVSEMQA
+447 QFRSEVQD

-460 KLIRANPDIRLAF
+460 ELIHTNTDIRLAF

-478 VFRRAG
+478 VFKRAG
-484 NHPLLDKEKK
+484 SHSLPSKAKKE
-494 AWRLFQIV
+494 WRLFQIV
-502 FLVNQIS
+502 FLVNQIR
-509 GISALV
+509 GILDLV
-515 QPDSSDVSERE
+515 QPDNPDFSERE

-553 DRMRGKRAGVTAWTR
+553 DRLRGKCAGVTAWTR

-576 QQTQRMTDVIGTA
+576 QQTQRMADIIGIA
-589 ELVRSE
+589 ELVRRGH
-595 QRDLRLNGKGI
+595 QDPRLSGKGI

-617 EATPNELVD
+617 EGTPNELVD
-626 ASKRHNLQP
+626 VSKKHKPQP
-635 EERLNWSHAEDKEYR
+635 EERLNWSHAKDEQYR

-655 VVTCPSCRTNTVQV
+655 VVTCPSCCTNTVQV
-669 DLDEKAVRIRHRCT
+669 DLDEDVVRIRHRCT
-683 KKDCAFPDGLLPI
+683 EKDCAFPNGFLPI
-696 CVIDN
+696 HVIDN

-710 IVGTIDKLAG
+710 IVRTIDKLAG

-755 RKRLKKS
+755 KKLMKKR

-822 RQVEHLYGRTRKQ
+822 RQVEHLYGRTREQ

-846 GSSFYAQTQD
+846 GNSFYAQTQN

-862 YGIIPH
+862 YGVIPH

-873 NAILEILQYYHETL
+873 NAILELLQYYHETL
-887 QRLQQLPSDTPN
+887 QGLQQLPSEAPN
-899 PYDGCVRPGSS
+899 PYNGCIQPGSS
-910 DWQMLIDNYVTS
+910 SWQMLIDNYITS

-943 NTELQRHDYR
+943 NTDLQRHGYR

-971 ILEQVESS
+971 ILEKVESP
-979 CPSLGETPDA
+979 CPSPGETPDS

-1075 SVQRTLPGLF
+1075 SIQRTLPGLF
-1085 MSVLLQDIANR
+1085 MSVLLQYVANR
-1096 SGESNPNLFYMLDFV
+1096 SDERNPNLFYMLDFV
-1111 KKQISSGKLS
+1111 KRQISSGTLS

-1132 YGVSHP
+1132 YGVAHP
-1138 NNSAEEGFHSEIRQ
+1138 NNPAEEGFRSEIRR
-1152 HVRQFLDQI
+1152 HVEHFLDQI
-1161 IGAGSH
+1161 IGAGSNKR
-1167 ELFVSNALIPRPMRS
+1167 FVSEVLIPRPMRS
-1182 LRDVDEAIEIELED
+1182 LRDVDEVIEIELKD

>member
-1 MYNESW
+1 MSNKNW
-7 TPQERAQEEEKLAT
+7 TLQEEAQEEELLAT
-21 YIAEQVV
+21 YIAEQVI
-28 GHASGSLED
+28 GRASGKLEK

-42 LPRDCYFV
+42 LPRDCYFI
-50 GNLRSAAE
+50 GSLRSAAG
-58 ENDENENRLL
+58 ENDENENRLPF
-68 LDLQNKLAPTAFG
+68 DLRNKLAPTAFG
-81 AEFLACPQGGELK
+81 AEFLAYPQDGVLK
-94 IKVSVQWTC
+94 IEVNVQWAC
-103 YYRVFPTYEQQCD
+103 YYRVFPTYEQQRD
-116 FQHIPY
+116 FQRMLDA
-122 VEIDEQSTTESVMAK
+122 ETDKQSTTESVVAK
-137 IDDTAESLEPE
+137 VDNSAESAEPE

-160 RERQQAQDERRQQQT
+160 RERQQARDERLQQESM
-175 TQDTLCLRFR
+175 QDTLCPRFR
-185 KIPCQAIGNLFLREG
+185 KIPCQAIGHLLLREETEG
-200 TDGTLEIDKSELER
+200 KWEIDKSELEQ
-214 ALDAEV
+214 ALEAEV
-220 KQAQQVAFEDT
+220 KRAQQVILENN
-231 ERLRSNSTDLD
+231 ERLRSNNTDLD
-242 RQVNV
+242 RQVNI
-247 SNVALTSESEY
+247 SNLALTSEDEY
-258 NGFKEQLKNEIPL
+258 NRFKEQFKNEIPL
-271 SWTWDIQVE
+271 SWKWDIQVE
-280 CCDSQSISSTDEPDN
+280 CQDSQNVSSGDQSGG
-295 KLVSINFANMS
+295 KLMSINFTNVS
-306 SMPDRSLT
+306 SAPDRSVT

-321 ASAEFRFT
+321 TSAKFQFT
-329 NGHVTPFTLE
+329 KGHVTPFTLE

-346 YDRNLWGRGFNCA
+346 YNRNLWGRGFNCA
-359 VEKIADTEYR
+359 IEKINDTDYC
-369 TYRTTHTPHHSQMRY
+369 TTHTPYYSQKRY
-384 LTRTE
+384 LTSTE
-389 PKAPF
+389 PTAPF
-394 EALADRP
+394 EGLAHDP
-401 IPVLESIRSAM
+401 IPILESIRSAM
-412 QESLANWDGVETEYR
+412 KTSLADWDRTEVEYR
-427 QRFGS
+427 QNFSS
-432 QWEIDFKDEFEQDKA
+432 QWETEFKDEFDQDKA
-447 QFVSEMQA
+447 QFMSEMED

-460 KLIRANPDIRLAF
+460 ELIRTNADIRLAF

-478 VFRRAG
+478 VFKRAG
-484 NHPLLDKEKK
+484 SHSLPSKEKK
-494 AWRLFQIV
+494 EWRLFQIV
-502 FLVNQIS
+502 FLINQIP
-509 GISALV
+509 GIAALV
-515 QPDSSDVSERE
+515 QPNGFDISERE

-553 DRMRGKRAGVTAWTR
+553 DRLRGKCAGVTAWTR

-576 QQTQRMTDVIGTA
+576 QQTQRMADIIGTA

-595 QRDLRLNGKGI
+595 QVDPRLNQKGI

-617 EATPNELVD
+617 EGTPNELVD
-626 ASKRHNLQP
+626 ASKKHKPQP
-635 EERLNWSHAEDKEYR
+635 EERLNWSNAKDEEYR

-669 DLDEKAVRIRHRCT
+669 DLDEKAVRLRHRCT
-683 KKDCAFPDGLLPI
+683 EKNCAFPEGLLPI
-696 CVIDN
+696 HVIDN

-755 RKRLKKS
+755 TSRLKKS

-797 ELLRKFGQTHPLKII
+797 ELLKKFGQTHTLKII

-822 RQVEHLYGRTRKQ
+822 RQVEHLYGRTREQ
-835 ARVFPGPGPTL
+835 ARVFPSPGPTL
-846 GSSFYAQTQD
+846 GNSFYAQTQD

-873 NAILEILQYYHETL
+873 NAILELLQYYHETL
-887 QRLQQLPSDTPN
+887 QDLQQWPRDVPN
-899 PYDGCVRPGSS
+899 PYNGCIQPGSS
-910 DWQMLIDNYVTS
+910 DWQKFIDNYVTS

-943 NTELQRHDYR
+943 NTELQPDYR

-971 ILEQVESS
+971 ILEKLESS
-979 CPSLGETPDA
+979 CPPPGEAPDT

-1035 LMCLHPARERDQSHY
+1035 LTCLHPARERDQSHY
-1050 AYFTKFHEFLGQFIE
+1050 AYFTKFHEFLGQSIE

-1075 SVQRTLPGLF
+1075 SIQRTLPGLF
-1085 MSVLLQDIANR
+1085 MSVLLQYIANQ
-1096 SGESNPNLFYMLDFV
+1096 SNESNPNRFYMLNFV
-1111 KKQISSGKLS
+1111 KRQISSGKLS

-1132 YGVSHP
+1132 YGVTHP
-1138 NNSAEEGFHSEIRQ
+1138 NNPTEEGFRSEIRQ
-1152 HVRQFLDQI
+1152 HVEHFLDQI

>member
-7 TPQERAQEEEKLAT
+7 TPREKAQEEEKLAT
-21 YIAEQVV
+21 YIAEQVI
-28 GHASGSLED
+28 GRTSGSLED

-50 GNLRSAAE
+50 GSLRSAVE

-68 LDLQNKLAPTAFG
+68 HDLWNKLAPVAFG
-81 AEFLACPQGGELK
+81 AEFLACPQDDELE
-94 IKVSVQWTC
+94 IEVTVRWAC
-103 YYRVFPTYEQQCD
+103 YYRVFPTYQQQLD
-116 FQHIPY
+116 FLQA
-122 VEIDEQSTTESVMAK
+122 ETDEQTATEPRMEK
-137 IDDTAESLEPE
+137 EDDAETVEPE

-160 RERQQAQDERRQQQT
+160 RERQQAQDERRQQQEM
-175 TQDTLCLRFR
+175 QDTLCPRFR
-185 KIPCQAIGNLFLREG
+185 KIPCQAVGNLLLREG
-200 TDGTLEIDKSELER
+200 TDGALEIDKSELER

-220 KQAQQVAFEDT
+220 RRARQVAFEDS
-231 ERLRSNSTDLD
+231 ERLRSNGSDLD
-242 RQVNV
+242 RQVDV
-247 SNVALTSESEY
+247 SNMALTSESEY
-258 NGFKEQLKNEIPL
+258 NRFKEQLKSEISLP
-271 SWTWDIQVE
+271 WKWDIQVE
-280 CCDSQSISSTDEPDN
+280 CHEGQNISSVDQSDN
-295 KLVSINFANMS
+295 RLVSINFTNMS

-321 ASAEFRFT
+321 TSAEFRFT
-329 NGHVTPFTLE
+329 NGCVTPFTLE

-359 VEKIADTEYR
+359 VEKITDIE
-369 TYRTTHTPHHSQMRY
+369 YRTTHTPHHSQMRY
-384 LTRTE
+384 STSTE
-389 PKAPF
+389 PTAPF
-394 EALADRP
+394 EVLANHP

-412 QESLANWDGVETEYR
+412 QESLANWNRDEAGYR
-427 QRFGS
+427 QHFGS
-432 QWEIDFKDEFEQDKA
+432 QWETEFKDEFERDKA
-447 QFVSEMQA
+447 QFVSEMQD

-460 KLIRANPDIRLAF
+460 ELIRTNADVRLAF

-484 NHPLLDKEKK
+484 NHPLPSKEKK
-494 AWRLFQIV
+494 EWRLFQIV
-502 FLVNQIS
+502 FLVNQIQ
-509 GISALV
+509 GIAALV
-515 QPDSSDVSERE
+515 QPNGPDASERE

-553 DRMRGKRAGVTAWTR
+553 DRLRGKCAGVTAWTR

-576 QQTQRMTDVIGTA
+576 QQTQRTTDIIGTA

-595 QRDLRLNGKGI
+595 HADPRLNRKGV

-617 EATPNELVD
+617 ESTPNELVD
-626 ASKRHNLQP
+626 AGKSRNPKSVEQRD
-635 EERLNWSHAEDKEYR
+635 WSHAQDKEYR

-655 VVTCPSCRTNTVQV
+655 VVTCPSCRTNAVQV
-669 DLDEKAVRIRHRCT
+669 DLDEEAVRIRHRCT
-683 KKDCAFPDGLLPI
+683 EKNCAFPAGLLPI
-696 CVIDN
+696 YVIDN

-748 CQKECTD
+748 CQKECNDTKRL
-755 RKRLKKS
+755 RKR

-797 ELLRKFGQTHPLKII
+797 ELLRKFGEIHPLKII

-873 NAILEILQYYHETL
+873 NAVLELLQYYHETL
-887 QRLQQLPSDTPN
+887 QRLQQLPSDAPN
-899 PYDGCVRPGSS
+899 PYNGCVRPGSS
-910 DWQMLIDNYVTS
+910 GWQMLIDNYVTS

-943 NTELQRHDYR
+943 NTELQRDSYR

-958 EMTGST
+958 EMTGNT

-971 ILEQVESS
+971 ILEKVESS
-979 CPSLGETPDA
+979 CPPGEAPDA

-1085 MSVLLQDIANR
+1085 MGVLLQYIANC
-1096 SGESNPNLFYMLDFV
+1096 SDESNPNQFYMLNFV

-1121 ADDFIPLLEDA
+1121 ADDFIPLLENA
-1132 YGVSHP
+1132 YGVTHP
-1138 NNSAEEGFHSEIRQ
+1138 GNPAEEGFRSEIRR
-1152 HVRQFLDQI
+1152 HVGHFLDQI
-1161 IGAGSH
+1161 IGAGSG
-1167 ELFVSNALIPRPMRS
+1167 ERFVSDALIPRPMRS

>member
-1 MYNESW
+1 MSNENW
-7 TPQERAQEEEKLAT
+7 TPQEEERLAT
-21 YIAEQVV
+21 HIAEQVI
-28 GHASGSLED
+28 GRASGRLEK

-42 LPRDCYFV
+42 MPRDCYFV
-50 GNLRSAAE
+50 GNLRSAAGE
-58 ENDENENRLL
+58 DDENDNSLPF
-68 LDLQNKLAPTAFG
+68 DLRNKLAPVAFG
-81 AEFLACPQGGELK
+81 VEFLVRPEDSELK
-94 IKVSVQWTC
+94 IEVTVQWAC
-103 YYRVFPTYEQQCD
+103 YYRVFPTYKQQRN
-116 FQHIPY
+116 FQDTPDEETDELTSSELSV
-122 VEIDEQSTTESVMAK
+122 VELDE
-137 IDDTAESLEPE
+137 IAEIVQPE
-148 DDEERTARWELE
+148 DDEEREARWELE
-160 RERQQAQDERRQQQT
+160 RERQQAQDERRQQKP
-175 TQDTLCLRFR
+175 TQDTLCPRFR
-185 KIPCQAIGNLFLREG
+185 KIPCQAIGNLFLRE
-200 TDGTLEIDKSELER
+200 TADGRWEINQSELEQ

-220 KQAQQVAFEDT
+220 KRVQEVIFEDN
-231 ERLRSNSTDLD
+231 ERLRSKGSDLD

-247 SNVALTSESEY
+247 SNIALISESEY
-258 NGFKEQLKNEIPL
+258 NRFKEQLKSEIPL
-271 SWTWDIQVE
+271 PWKWDVQLE
-280 CCDSQSISSTDEPDN
+280 CRESQHISSINQSDN
-295 KLVSINFANMS
+295 RLLSINFTNMS
-306 SMPDRSLT
+306 PMPDRSLT

-321 ASAEFRFT
+321 TSAEFRFT
-329 NGHVTPFTLE
+329 NGYVTPFTLE

-359 VEKIADTEYR
+359 VEKIADTEYH
-369 TYRTTHTPHHSQMRY
+369 TTHTPYHSQMRY
-384 LTRTE
+384 LTQTE
-389 PKAPF
+389 PKALF
-394 EALADRP
+394 EEIAHHP
-401 IPVLESIRSAM
+401 IPVLEAIQSAM
-412 QESLANWDGVETEYR
+412 QESLTNWNDAEVEYK

-432 QWEIDFKDEFEQDKA
+432 QWDTEFKAEFDQDKA
-447 QFVSEMQA
+447 QFTSEIRH

-460 KLIRANPDIRLAF
+460 ELIRANPDIQLAF

-478 VFRRAG
+478 VFSRSG
-484 NHPLLDKEKK
+484 NHPLPNKQKKE
-494 AWRLFQIV
+494 WRLFQIV
-502 FLVNQIS
+502 FLVSQIP
-509 GISALV
+509 GIAALG
-515 QPDSSDVSERE
+515 QPDSPDASERE

-553 DRMRGKRAGVTAWTR
+553 DRLRGKCAGVTAWTR

-576 QQTQRMTDVIGTA
+576 QQTQRMTDIIGTA

-595 QRDLRLNGKGI
+595 HADSRLNGKGI

-617 EATPNELVD
+617 EATPNELID
-626 ASKRHNLQP
+626 ATKKHKPRSDEQRD
-635 EERLNWSHAEDKEYR
+635 WSYAQDKEYR

-655 VVTCPSCRTNTVQV
+655 VVTCPSCQTNTVQV
-669 DLDEKAVRIRHRCT
+669 DLDEEAVRIRHRCME
-683 KKDCAFPDGLLPI
+683 KDCAFPGGLLPI
-696 CVIDN
+696 YVIDN

-755 RKRLKKS
+755 TNRLKKS
-762 VPQGISGPT
+762 VPQGMSGPT

-797 ELLRKFGQTHPLKII
+797 ELLKKFGQTHALKII

-822 RQVEHLYGRTRKQ
+822 RQVEHLYGRTREQ

-846 GSSFYAQTQD
+846 GNSFYAQTQD

-873 NAILEILQYYHETL
+873 NAILEILQYYHEIL
-887 QRLQQLPSDTPN
+887 QRLQQLPSDAPN
-899 PYDGCVRPGSS
+899 PYNGCVQPGSS

-943 NTELQRHDYR
+943 NTELQRHNYR

-971 ILEQVESS
+971 ILEKVESYR
-979 CPSLGETPDA
+979 PSLGKAPDS
-989 ILATSMISHGVDVDR
+989 ILATSMVSHGVDVDR

-1050 AYFTKFHEFLGQFIE
+1050 AHFTKFHEFLGQFIE

-1085 MSVLLQDIANR
+1085 MSVLLQYIANC
-1096 SGESNPNLFYMLDFV
+1096 SGENNPNLFYMLDFV
-1111 KKQISSGKLS
+1111 KQQITSGKLS

-1132 YGVSHP
+1132 YGVTHP
-1138 NNSAEEGFHSEIRQ
+1138 SNPAEEGFRSEIRQ
-1152 HVRQFLDQI
+1152 HVGHFLDQI
-1161 IGAGSH
+1161 IGAGSN
-1167 ELFVSNALIPRPMRS
+1167 ERFVSDALIPRPMRS
-1182 LRDVDEAIEIELED
+1182 LRDVDEAIEIELEG

>member
-1 MYNESW
+1 MSNENW
-7 TPQERAQEEEKLAT
+7 TPQEEERLAT
-21 YIAEQVV
+21 HIAEQVI
-28 GHASGSLED
+28 GRASGKLEE

-42 LPRDCYFV
+42 MPRDCYFV

-58 ENDENENRLL
+58 ENNENENRLPF
-68 LDLQNKLAPTAFG
+68 DLQNKLAPTTFG
-81 AEFLACPQGGELK
+81 AEFLTCFQDGELK
-94 IKVSVQWTC
+94 VEVTVQWTC
-103 YYRVFPTYEQQCD
+103 YYRVFPIYKQQRD
-116 FQHIPY
+116 FQHVPDK
-122 VEIDEQSTTESVMAK
+122 ETNEQSTTELVMAK
-137 IDDTAESLEPE
+137 VDEPAESAEPE
-148 DDEERTARWELE
+148 DDEERSARWELE
-160 RERQQAQDERRQQQT
+160 RERQQARDERRQQQP
-175 TQDTLCLRFR
+175 TQDTLCPRFR
-185 KIPCQAIGNLFLREG
+185 KIPCQAIGNLLLRET
-200 TDGTLEIDKSELER
+200 TDGKWEIDKSELEQ
-214 ALDAEV
+214 ALNEEV
-220 KQAQQVAFEDT
+220 RRAQQVIFEDN
-231 ERLRSNSTDLD
+231 ERLRSNSSDFD
-242 RQVNV
+242 KQVNI
-247 SNVALTSESEY
+247 SSVALTLESEY
-258 NGFKEQLKNEIPL
+258 NRFKEQLKSEIPL
-271 SWTWDIQVE
+271 SWKWDVQVE
-280 CCDSQSISSTDEPDN
+280 CRESQNISSINQSDN
-295 KLVSINFANMS
+295 RLLSINFTNMS

-321 ASAEFRFT
+321 TSAEFRFIE
-329 NGHVTPFTLE
+329 GHVFPFTLE
-339 LAPRGFR
+339 LVPRGFR

-359 VEKIADTEYR
+359 VEKIADTEYH
-369 TYRTTHTPHHSQMRY
+369 TTHTPYHSQMRY
-384 LTRTE
+384 LTTTE
-389 PKAPF
+389 PKALF
-394 EALADRP
+394 EEIAHHP
-401 IPVLESIRSAM
+401 IPVLESIQSAM
-412 QESLANWDGVETEYR
+412 QESLTNWNDAEVEYK

-432 QWEIDFKDEFEQDKA
+432 QWETEFKDEFDQDKA
-447 QFVSEMQA
+447 QFTSEIRH

-460 KLIRANPDIRLAF
+460 ELIRANPDIQLAF

-478 VFRRAG
+478 VFRRSG
-484 NHPLLDKEKK
+484 NHPLPNKQKKE
-494 AWRLFQIV
+494 WRIFQIV
-502 FLVNQIS
+502 FLVSQIP
-509 GISALV
+509 GIAALG
-515 QPDSSDVSERE
+515 QPDGPDASERE

-553 DRMRGKRAGVTAWTR
+553 DRLRGKCAGVTAWTR

-576 QQTQRMTDVIGTA
+576 QQTQRTADIIGTA

-595 QRDLRLNGKGI
+595 HADPRLNRKGI

-617 EATPNELVD
+617 EGTPNELVD

-635 EERLNWSHAEDKEYR
+635 EERVNWSHAKDAEYR

-655 VVTCPSCRTNTVQV
+655 VVTCPSCRTNTVRV
-669 DLDEKAVRIRHRCT
+669 DLDEETVRIRHRCT
-683 KKDCAFPDGLLPI
+683 ENNCAFPEGLLPI
-696 CVIDN
+696 HVIDN

-728 LIFGQVT
+728 LIFGQIT

-755 RKRLKKS
+755 TNRLKKS
-762 VPQGISGPT
+762 VPQGISAPT

-797 ELLRKFGQTHPLKII
+797 ELIKKFGQTHALKII

-822 RQVEHLYGRTRKQ
+822 RQVEHLYGRTREQ

-862 YGIIPH
+862 YGVIPH

-873 NAILEILQYYHETL
+873 NAILELLQYYHETL
-887 QRLQQLPSDTPN
+887 QGLQQLPSDASN
-899 PYDGCVRPGSS
+899 PYNGCIQPGSS
-910 DWQMLIDNYVTS
+910 DWQTLIDNYVTS
-922 LAYFLAA
+922 LAYFLAT

-943 NTELQRHDYR
+943 NTELQRHGYR

-964 STSEVTR
+964 STSEVAR
-971 ILEQVESS
+971 ILEKVESS
-979 CPSLGETPDA
+979 CPSPGAAPDS

-1021 QASSRIGRRHVGLV
+1021 QASSRIGRQHVGLV

-1085 MSVLLQDIANR
+1085 MSVLLQYIANR
-1096 SGESNPNLFYMLDFV
+1096 SDESNPNRFYMLDFV
-1111 KKQISSGKLS
+1111 KRQISSGTLS

-1132 YGVSHP
+1132 YGVTHP
-1138 NNSAEEGFHSEIRQ
+1138 NNPAEEGFRSEIRQ
-1152 HVRQFLDQI
+1152 HVRHFLKQI

-1182 LRDVDEAIEIELED
+1182 LRDVDETIEIELED